1 VPGVQPIISRQSSVS
16 PEASITFVSQESMKW
31 EVNEVFQL
39 KKRVMGVYNVTGISK
54 KDMKF
59 NDLTPNVEIDPE
71 VYIHCQSRW
80 SSHQLRLSGDFAVVE
95 RLLHVLIAT
104 VYYCSM

>member
-1 VPGVQPIISRQSSVS
+1 VQPIISRQSSVS

-31 EVNEVFQL
+31 EVNELFQL

-59 NDLTPNVEIDPE
+59 NDMAPNVEIDPDTYTVRVDGQVINSASAE
-71 VYIHCQSRW
+71 T
-80 SSHQLRLSGDFAVVE
+80 LPLSKGYF
-95 RLLHVLIAT
+95 
-104 VYYCSM
+104 MF